1 MIVQQNIAHGT
12 TGFLAQNN
20 GGGRTDR
27 LRKGFFTGLKMEL
40 IYSLIMGIIIFVFA
54 RPFVTLFVG
63 NEGTKVVDSGV
74 QYLRIM
80 SFLYLLPGVTNIL
93 QGYFRGLGKLKIT
106 LNSTFTQIV
115 GRVIAA
121 YLMAPYFGLK
131 GIALACLVGWICM
144 MAYELPRFIKIWKRN
159 KPIVKE
165 F

>member
-1 MIVQQNIAHGT
+1 
-12 TGFLAQNN
+12 
-20 GGGRTDR
+20 
-27 LRKGFFTGLKMEL
+27 MEL